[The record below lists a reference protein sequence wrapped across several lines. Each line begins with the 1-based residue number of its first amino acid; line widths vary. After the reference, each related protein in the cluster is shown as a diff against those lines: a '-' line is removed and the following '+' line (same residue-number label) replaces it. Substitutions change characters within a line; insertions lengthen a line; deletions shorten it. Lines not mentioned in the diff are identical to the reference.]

1 MRKQGWLIAILK
13 SDSAKPSDH
22 PGINLYIR
30 KDSDSK
36 NNIEL
41 FQKSKEEV
49 DECFSD
55 AVGQQRE
62 ARRKKSQKLMRV
74 LGQANWTSTAGENL
88 LLTSRVRDSVQF
100 RLAHGAHPVGGEM
113 SVTVGDQQVFPAFFS
128 AKNGPLEFTASQV
141 ACHQLDRVLGFY
153 KTTPLVER
161 VLSRSVLFALY
172 FFKFYQS
179 VLLI

>member
-1 MRKQGWLIAILK
+1 MR
-13 SDSAKPSDH
+13 
-22 PGINLYIR
+22 
-30 KDSDSK
+30 SK

-49 DECFSD
+49 DKCFSD
-55 AVGQQRE
+55 AIGQQQAERM
-62 ARRKKSQKLMRV
+62 KKSQKLMGV
-74 LGQANWTSTAGENL
+74 LGQGEWTSTAGENL

-161 VLSRSVLFALY
+161 VLSRFVPFCLILF
-172 FFKFYQS
+172 
-179 VLLI
+179 